1 MKKVFLIVL
10 SFICLL
16 VSCSKDSITDVYNE
30 FISNVND
37 CDSYVLKGNMEVYK
51 DEGSDIFDMEVIY
64 KKDSL
69 YKVTYQNSES
79 NSRQVLL
86 KNSDGVYVLCP
97 LLNKEFKFES
107 NWPLNSSHIYILNK
121 VVSDI
126 LEDSNY
132 ELSLN
137 DDYYIIKSTINH
149 KVKKSLT
156 NQYVYIN
163 KSDKSLSKITYNTD
177 SDEKIIFTVSS
188 LEFNKEISSD
198 EFDLNKIMSSETS
211 LLGEGSTNT
220 CSAITF
226 SNPFDLEVCV
236 NNNDEITIISY
247 SGQYSYTIIYQE
259 LKDELLSSSRVYDD
273 FVLCDSY
280 LCFESENSLTLYLN
294 NYVFKII
301 SNNLTEEEM
310 ILVLNGL
317 SIE

>member
-1 MKKVFLIVL
+1 MKKLILLVL
-10 SFICLL
+10 SFMCLL
-16 VSCSKDSITDVYNE
+16 VSCSKDFLTDVYNE
-30 FISNVND
+30 FISSVND

-51 DEGSDIFDMEVIY
+51 DEGSDIFDMEILY

-69 YKVTYQNSES
+69 YKVTYQNRES

-97 LLNKEFKFES
+97 ELNKEFKFES
-107 NWPLNSSHIYILNK
+107 TWPLNSSHIYILNK

-126 LEDSNY
+126 LDDSNY
-132 ELSLN
+132 ELSEN
-137 DDYYIIKSTINH
+137 ADYYIIKSNINH

-163 KSDKSLSKITYNTD
+163 KTDKSLSKITYNAD
-177 SDEKIIFTVSS
+177 SDEKIIFTVSL
-188 LEFNKEISSD
+188 LEFNKDILND

-211 LLGEGSTNT
+211 LLGEGKSTT

-226 SNPFDLEVCV
+226 SNPFDLEVSV
-236 NNNDEITIISY
+236 NNSDEITIISY
-247 SGQYSYTIIYQE
+247 SGEYSYIIVYQE
-259 LKDELLSSSRVYDD
+259 LKDELLVSSRVYDD
-273 FVLCDSY
+273 FILCNSY

-301 SNNLTEEEM
+301 SNNLSQEEM
-310 ILVLNGL
+310 VLVLNGL